1 MALDYTNSSDINVL
15 KQKKIIEYPIGIS
28 AKAVDEYGNPSQYMM
43 IKINT
48 DTRSSKLKND
58 KSTGGVMT
66 QSTRVGT
73 GISTNPT
80 SVIQNAAIGLNNN
93 FNSVTDKDMDPD
105 IILKNSAKDIN
116 AVTWQTQK
124 GMTRLDR
131 VVVLPMPDRHNVSTN
146 IQYNLTDISFLTNV
160 GDWINQVGNGAVGD
174 LALLGKNAAISGIV
188 NTAKNVGV
196 GAANVGISMANK
208 YVNNLLTATF
218 PGAVGSLPSNIIPQL
233 KIKDLTSLK
242 AQLAEDRLAINPK
255 KEIMFDSFGFRT
267 FQFEYTFAPK
277 DRYESE
283 SVNEIIQ
290 TLRYY
295 ALPEI
300 SGGKMFY
307 IFPAEFEVFF
317 MLGQTDNPNIPKM
330 TTSVLESIVIQY
342 SDGNVWSTLPNG
354 SPVVIHMSLQFKE
367 LELVDRNRVYN
378 TTSSVNSGY

>member
-1 MALDYTNSSDINVL
+1 MTLDYTNSSDINVL

-58 KSTGGVMT
+58 KATGGVMT

-73 GISTNPT
+73 GIRASSMNA
-80 SVIQNAAIGLNNN
+80 VENAAMGLNNN

-330 TTSVLESIVIQY
+330 TTSVLESIIIQY

>member
-58 KSTGGVMT
+58 KATGGVMT

-73 GISTNPT
+73 GIRASSMNA
-80 SVIQNAAIGLNNN
+80 VENAAMGLNNN

-188 NTAKNVGV
+188 NTTKNVGV

>member
-1 MALDYTNSSDINVL
+1 MAIDYTNNSDINVL
-15 KQKKIIEYPIGIS
+15 KTKKIIEYPIGIS
-28 AKAVDEYGNPSQYMM
+28 AKAVDEYGNPTQYMM

-48 DTRSSKLKND
+48 DTRSAKLKND
-58 KSTGGVMT
+58 RATGGVMT
-66 QSTRVGT
+66 QSTRLGT

-80 SVIQNAAIGLNNN
+80 SAVQNAAIGLGNNVN
-93 FNSVTDKDMDPD
+93 FVADKDMDPD
-105 IILKNSAKDIN
+105 IVLKNSAKDIN
-116 AVTWQTQK
+116 AITWQTQK

-131 VVVLPMPDRHNVSTN
+131 VVVLPMPDQYTVGTSV
-146 IQYNLTDISFLTNV
+146 QYNLTDMSFLTNV
-160 GDWINQVGNGAVGD
+160 GDFINNIGNGSMSD

-196 GAANVGISMANK
+196 GVANAGINV
-208 YVNNLLTATF
+208 VNSSVKNALERRF
-218 PGAVGSLPSNIIPQL
+218 PGAAGIIPSNIIPQL
-233 KIKDLTSLK
+233 RIKDLTSLK
-242 AQLAEDRLAINPK
+242 AQLAEERLAINPK
-255 KEIMFDSFGFRT
+255 KEVMFDSFGHRS
-267 FQFEYTFAPK
+267 FQFSYTFAPK

-330 TTSVLESIVIQY
+330 TTSVIESISVQY
-342 SDGNVWSTLPNG
+342 SDGHVWSTLPNG
-354 SPVVIHMSLQFKE
+354 APVVVHMLLQFRE